1 MSFGFVRD
9 HISSHRPMTPNATS
23 RPSHCA
29 VALSMPFRSC
39 SKLFVEKNL
48 QCYTTLFIIFVMK
61 VYPNVEL
68 NCDVS
73 CDTRT
78 LKERLTLLTNIADI
92 LDVFTDIS
100 PTVDAISGPHD
111 HYGTYVKFLSPPGLT
126 GRCGTIKFVGS
137 SDADQTSAP
146 LVGIELDEAWDDG
159 NDGLYK
165 GVP

>member
-1 MSFGFVRD
+1 
-9 HISSHRPMTPNATS
+9 MTPNATS